1 MTFVNENVLP
11 DSDSDTNDNT
21 SMNTPNSNTTAA
33 GDDKPSSE
41 SSDFGQVTP
50 QFVNAVREQMLAFA
64 RLQLDDYHLAEDVV
78 QEALMA
84 ALQHSHQFKGESAF
98 KSWVFAIL
106 KNKIVDSLRK
116 NSKYTLISDLH
127 NGEEGMEDQLIHT
140 LFNESGFWHKDS
152 RPNPFDNSWCN
163 PEAQVRSEG
172 FWQILEAC
180 LVNLPSDQ
188 ARAFL
193 MREYVELSTIEICQ
207 TMLISSSAYYVLMHR
222 ARLGLQTC
230 LNIRWFQN

>member
-1 MTFVNENVLP
+1 MTFANEHP
-11 DSDSDTNDNT
+11 FSDSEANT
-21 SMNTPNSNTTAA
+21 NSNDT
-33 GDDKPSSE
+33 DDANINH
-41 SSDFGQVTP
+41 SDFGQVTP
-50 QFVNAVREQMLAFA
+50 QFVDAIRVQMLAFA

-78 QEALMA
+78 QDALMA

-106 KNKIVDSLRK
+106 KNKIVDTLRK
-116 NSKYTLISDLH
+116 NNKYTLISTMH
-127 NGEEGMEDQLIHT
+127 NGEDGAEDTLINT
-140 LFNESGFWHKDS
+140 LFDDAGSWHKDS
-152 RPNPFDNSWCN
+152 RPSQFDSSWCD
-163 PEAQVRSEG
+163 PETQVQSEG

-193 MREYVELSTIEICQ
+193 MREYVELSTMEICE

-230 LNIRWFQN
+230 LSIRWFQA